1 MELLQSYSLI
11 TAILI
16 WFLTLKLLN
25 LKFTIFKAW
34 KLHSTKIIKGFTYI
48 YNHKE

>member
-1 MELLQSYSLI
+1 MESLQSYSLI
-11 TAILI
+11 TAMLI

-25 LKFTIFKAW
+25 LKFIIFKPW
-34 KLHSTKIIKGFTYI
+34 KLHITKIIKDFTYI